1 LLNPG
6 VTVFVRFC
14 LLDRHIIVEI
24 KSPRR
29 NYAHRAWDLPEAA
42 VTPEAYYLRRR
53 EFLRVFGLGL
63 AASALLP
70 PGIRAE
76 PATLNDPLNPC
87 YKLDGVKLTPED
99 LVTSYNN
106 FYEWGLAKDQPKVQ
120 GQSRL
125 ENAAVVHR
133 DRRIVCEPP

>member
-1 LLNPG
+1 MESQR
-6 VTVFVRFC
+6 T
-14 LLDRHIIVEI
+14 
-24 KSPRR
+24 SS
-29 NYAHRAWDLPEAA
+29 AHRTWDLPDSA
-42 VTPEAYYLRRR
+42 VTPEACYLRRR

-70 PGIRAE
+70 PGIQAE
-76 PATLNDPLNPC
+76 SGTLNDPLNPS

-106 FYEWGLAKDQPKVQ
+106 FYEWGLAKGSAERA

-125 ENAAVVHR
+125 ENSTVVHR
-133 DRRIVCEPP
+133 NRRIMYEPTQA